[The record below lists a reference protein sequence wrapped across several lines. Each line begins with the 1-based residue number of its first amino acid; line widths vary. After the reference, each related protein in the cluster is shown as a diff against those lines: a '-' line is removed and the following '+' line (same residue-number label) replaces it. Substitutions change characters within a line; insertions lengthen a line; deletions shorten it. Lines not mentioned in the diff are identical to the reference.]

1 MAIIKGK
8 RIMRNLITALVAIST
23 MFLIVPL
30 KANQDFPQVTED
42 GLHLERQ
49 SKHGALYVK
58 PGATLQP
65 YSKIMLVDAYV
76 AFQKDWQADFN
87 RSRAGVARLLTDKDM
102 ERIKSDVA
110 SEFKRVFSQ
119 TLEDDGYQVVTEAA
133 QDVMILRPA
142 IINLEVAAPDIN
154 SPGMNAVIVSSAGA
168 LTLYAELYDS
178 VTNDK
183 FAQILDRQVA
193 GDRGFGYRANK
204 TTNRQALDRTLRG
217 WADRLVK
224 GLDEAYG
231 SAE

>member
-1 MAIIKGK
+1 
-8 RIMRNLITALVAIST
+8 MRNLIKLLAGIST
-23 MFLIVPL
+23 MFLIGPL
-30 KANQDFPQVTED
+30 TADQEFPQVTED

-49 SKHGALYVK
+49 SKHGVLYVK
-58 PGATLQP
+58 PGATLEP

-87 RSRAGVARLLTDKDM
+87 RSRVGVAKLLTDQDM
-102 ERIKSDVA
+102 ERIKNDVA
-110 SEFKRVFSQ
+110 GEFKKVFSQ
-119 TLEDDGYQVVTEAA
+119 TLQDGGYEVVKEAA

-142 IINLEVAAPDIN
+142 IINLEVAAPDTN
-154 SPGMNAVIVSSAGA
+154 TAGMNAVIVSSAGA

-224 GLDEAYG
+224 RLDEAHG
-231 SAE
+231 SGE